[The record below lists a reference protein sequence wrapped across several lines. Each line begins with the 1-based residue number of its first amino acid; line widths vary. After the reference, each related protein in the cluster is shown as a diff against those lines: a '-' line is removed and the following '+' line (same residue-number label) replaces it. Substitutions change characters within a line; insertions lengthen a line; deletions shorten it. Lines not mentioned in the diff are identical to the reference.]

1 MKKVG
6 TPKGRPTVVR
16 GKTVKVRPSGGC
28 SKCSQHQLT
37 AHDSMLKLIIEAS
50 NL

>member
-16 GKTVKVRPSGGC
+16 GKTVKGRPTVGGSSPKVRPSGDC
-28 SKCSQHQLT
+28 STCK
-37 AHDSMLKLIIEAS
+37 
-50 NL
+50 